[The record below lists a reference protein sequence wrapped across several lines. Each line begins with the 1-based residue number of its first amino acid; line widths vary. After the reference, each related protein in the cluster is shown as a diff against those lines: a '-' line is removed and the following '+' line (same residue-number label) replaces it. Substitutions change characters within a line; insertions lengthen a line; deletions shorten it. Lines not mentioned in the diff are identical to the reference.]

1 MENTIKILV
10 TTDNHVGY
18 MENDPVV
25 GDDSW
30 KTFHEILSI
39 AKANDVDMILQSG
52 DLFHLNKPSKKSMY
66 QVMKSLRSTL
76 MGDKPC
82 ELELLSDPSQV
93 FQYNEFTNVNYE
105 DPNLNV
111 SIPMFAISG
120 NHDDSSGDQLL
131 TPMDLLHVSGL
142 VNHFGK
148 TLVTDHIQLTP
159 LLFQKGTTKLALY
172 GLQSIREERLFRTF
186 KEGGVEFNI
195 PTVRDGEWFN
205 LMCLHQNHTGHTNT
219 AFLPEQ
225 FLPDF
230 MDLIIW
236 GHEHECIP
244 NFTFNPIQKF
254 NVLQPGSSIATSL
267 CDAEAREKNVFIL
280 EINEAWR
287 HENDILQPKLTPIP
301 LNSVRTFK
309 LQNLTLS
316 DYQDKFKPHEKEKIN
331 KFLTEIVE
339 QMIKDANNETKKKLN
354 TEHLDDEENPNEN
367 DNTEDELITL
377 PMPLI
382 RLKVD
387 YTGPQGSNI
396 DYQVEN
402 PRRFSNK
409 FVGHVANVN
418 NVIQFYKKSK
428 TNKQNK
434 KLKNDAL
441 LQNGLLSKND
451 DNTDNNIDID
461 KLISDMLNKMQLS
474 LLPELGFNEAVK
486 TFVDKD
492 EKNALKKFIDEE
504 LINEV
509 EILMTN
515 RELIENENPDDIK
528 LLMKEVK
535 RSNTVNVKDKKLD
548 RSSKEPDQ
556 PVDVSGPSTK
566 KISSR
571 TRKSDN
577 KNNSSIV
584 ISSDEDDEEPNAY
597 NDDESE
603 KEEEANME
611 DLITVSDDELDSQF
625 GTYNTSKKASVVKS
639 SPSKKRTR
647 GGKPV
652 TTRKSTRPKATATKN
667 AKTPKTNLLRDF
679 LAQKRK

>member
-1 MENTIKILV
+1 
-10 TTDNHVGY
+10 
-18 MENDPVV
+18 
-25 GDDSW
+25 
-30 KTFHEILSI
+30 
-39 AKANDVDMILQSG
+39 
-52 DLFHLNKPSKKSMY
+52 
-66 QVMKSLRSTL
+66 

-142 VNHFGK
+142 LNHFGK
-148 TLVTDHIQLTP
+148 TLVTDKIQLTP

-186 KEGGVEFNI
+186 KEGGVTFDI

-225 FLPDF
+225 FLPEF

-244 NFTFNPIQKF
+244 NFMFNPIKKF

-267 CDAEAREKNVFIL
+267 CDAEARDKFVFIL
-280 EINEAWR
+280 EINGS
-287 HENDILQPKLTPIP
+287 LPTPQQQVKLIP
-301 LNSVRTFK
+301 VPLTTVRTFK
-309 LQNLTLS
+309 LRNLSLS
-316 DYQDKFKPHEKEKIN
+316 DYEDEFKPHEKDKISQ
-331 KFLTEIVE
+331 FLTAIVE
-339 QMIKDANNETKKKLN
+339 QMIKEANEETKLKLNMDQFGIDNNNNE
-354 TEHLDDEENPNEN
+354 NEN
-367 DNTEDELITL
+367 GNVNDEDDELITL

-387 YTGPQGSNI
+387 YSGPPGSTI

-428 TNKQNK
+428 TAGQNRRK
-434 KLKNDAL
+434 MDKNAII
-441 LQNGLLSKND
+441 LSND
-451 DNTDNNIDID
+451 KSNNADDINDEDIGIDS
-461 KLISDMLNKMQLS
+461 LINDMLNKMQLS

-492 EKNALKKFIDEE
+492 EKNALKKFIDQE

-509 EILMTN
+509 DILMTN

-535 RSNTVNVKDKKLD
+535 RSNAIQGNNSTHNKSSGNNNNNNISGNNGQVNNDD
-548 RSSKEPDQ
+548 DAAADDDNAANREE
-556 PVDVSGPSTK
+556 
-566 KISSR
+566 
-571 TRKSDN
+571 RKSVEPMERSIAPFGASVKSKRTN
-577 KNNSSIV
+577 SIV
-584 ISSDEDDEEPNAY
+584 RSDSIIISSDDEPEADNDLDHLITLSD
-597 NDDESE
+597 DDESDGHHSGQSS
-603 KEEEANME
+603 NNGGVG
-611 DLITVSDDELDSQF
+611 TVRRQPRQR
-625 GTYNTSKKASVVKS
+625 ASGS
-639 SPSKKRTR
+639 AAPPRRSAGSLKRAR
-647 GGKPV
+647 SAAGK
-652 TTRKSTRPKATATKN
+652 TTADRNER
-667 AKTPKTNLLRDF
+667 TPKTNLLRDF